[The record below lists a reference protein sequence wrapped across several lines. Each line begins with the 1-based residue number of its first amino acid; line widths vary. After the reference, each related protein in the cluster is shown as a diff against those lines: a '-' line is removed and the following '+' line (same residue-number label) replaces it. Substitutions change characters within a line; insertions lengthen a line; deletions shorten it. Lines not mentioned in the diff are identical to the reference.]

1 MTTERQETLWHE
13 FRVQRSP
20 ALKNELASSYR
31 DLITAVVR
39 KLLAGRYAG
48 SSVIDV
54 DDLEQVAY
62 IGLLEAIERFDST
75 KGVKFETYAVRRIR
89 GSIQDALREI
99 DWVPRSVRKK
109 ARQTEK
115 IRWQYQQQL
124 HDHHRVQDDSAESLD
139 EAYEVAMEL
148 QLGRIEPMD
157 FTEGYLTEAGHRALT
172 EEMNPQEVL
181 EHGEVRE
188 QLIRSIE
195 RLGKRER
202 LIITLYYFEA
212 LTFKEI
218 AQILKISESRV
229 SQIHETVL
237 AHLRDQIAEFT

>member
-1 MTTERQETLWHE
+1 MTTPRQETLWHE
-13 FRVQRSP
+13 FRARRSL

-31 DLITAVVR
+31 DLVKAVVR
-39 KLLAGRYAG
+39 KVLAGRYAG

-75 KGVKFETYAVRRIR
+75 KGVKFETYAVSRIR
-89 GSIQDALREI
+89 GSIQDELRKI

-115 IRWQYQQQL
+115 VRGQYQQQF
-124 HDHHRVQDDSAESLD
+124 HDQDRVRADSAESLV
-139 EAYEVAMEL
+139 EAYDVEMEL
-148 QLGRIEPMD
+148 QLGRMEPMD
-157 FTEGYLTEAGHRALT
+157 FSESYSSEAGHQVPI
-172 EEMNPQEVL
+172 EELNPHEVL
-181 EHGEVRE
+181 EHGELRE
-188 QLIRSIE
+188 ELIRSIE

-212 LTFKEI
+212 LTFREI
-218 AQILKISESRV
+218 AQILRISESRV

-237 AHLRDQIAEFT
+237 AQLRDQVAEFT